1 MYICAVH
8 IQVLQKSKTVCFTS
22 CSKGTYV
29 ILPFEQ
35 RLWSRFPAEDG
46 SSTVLSLTL
55 AGSSSTEN
63 RGGRWPDSLLTPEGG
78 ALWTIWRSSGLIT
91 RETEQN
97 CEADGREQKAILVWG
112 EISHFSSTSRCC
124 YWTDTWT
131 RPRLETGTVCR
142 WGRHTVHTLSA
153 ESGRNWVKKG
163 KRSRSAGFPAG
174 LYPRSKISRGKETA
188 FYFLLAFCILKSST
202 TRYNKTTGQTILLV

>member
-29 ILPFEQ
+29 ILPSEQ
-35 RLWSRFPAEDG
+35 RLWSSFPAEDG

-78 ALWTIWRSSGLIT
+78 ALWTIWRNSGLIT

-112 EISHFSSTSRCC
+112 EISPSAPQADVATGLTRGPDPGWRQVQFAVGA
-124 YWTDTWT
+124 DTQFIHCLPRVGGT
-131 RPRLETGTVCR
+131 RWR
-142 WGRHTVHTLSA
+142 
-153 ESGRNWVKKG
+153 
-163 KRSRSAGFPAG
+163 
-174 LYPRSKISRGKETA
+174 RGKGAGRQFSQPDRIRVQKYLGEKKPHFTS
-188 FYFLLAFCILKSST
+188 F
-202 TRYNKTTGQTILLV
+202 